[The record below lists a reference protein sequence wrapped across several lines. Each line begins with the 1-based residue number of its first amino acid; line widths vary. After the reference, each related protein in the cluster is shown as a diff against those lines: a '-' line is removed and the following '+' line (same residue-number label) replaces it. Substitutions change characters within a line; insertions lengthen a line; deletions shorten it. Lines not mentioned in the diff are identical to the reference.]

1 MKISLGFSP
10 CPNDTFIFDALV
22 NHKIDTKGF
31 EFEVF
36 MEDVETLNNWALA
49 GKLAITKLSFNT
61 FLQCAANYAL
71 MHAGSALG
79 KGVGPLL
86 ITHEKGI
93 AQWNDDASFL
103 ERAVIAI
110 PGVNTTANLL
120 LQLAFPKA
128 TCKEVMLFSDIE
140 QALIDQRVDA
150 GLIIH
155 ENRFTY
161 QEKGLHKIKDLGDWW
176 ESTTAAAIP
185 LGGIVAKRSL
195 PKEVYMQLDQLIKES
210 IAYAWN
216 NYPSLAPFV
225 KEHAQEMSE
234 EVMRKHIELYVNNFS
249 TELGEEGTLAIQTLW
264 EYAYKAALI
273 DNKELPI
280 FYSDN

>member
-1 MKISLGFSP
+1 MKITLGFSP

-22 NHKIDTKGF
+22 NRKIDTKGF

-36 MEDVETLNNWALA
+36 MEDVETLNNWAFA

-61 FLQCAANYAL
+61 FLQCASQYAL

-86 ITHEKGI
+86 ITHKKGME
-93 AQWNDDASFL
+93 QWQADATFL
-103 ERAVIAI
+103 ERASIAI
-110 PGVNTTANLL
+110 PGLNTTANLL
-120 LQLAFPKA
+120 LQLAYPNA
-128 TCKEVMLFSDIE
+128 TKKEVMLFSDIE
-140 QALIDQRVDA
+140 QAVLDQRVDA

-161 QEKGLHKIKDLGDWW
+161 QDKGLHKIKDLGDWW
-176 ESTTAAAIP
+176 ESTSSSAIP

-195 PKEVYMQLDQLIKES
+195 PKEVCLQIDQLIKES

-216 NYPSLAPFV
+216 HYPELAPYV
-225 KEHAQEMSE
+225 KEHAQEMSDA
-234 EVMRKHIELYVNNFS
+234 VMRKHIQLYVNDFS
-249 TELGEEGTLAIQTLW
+249 TDLGEEGTLAIQTLW
-264 EYAYKAALI
+264 DYAYKAQLI
-273 DNKELPI
+273 ATKELPI

>member
-22 NHKIDTKGF
+22 HHKIDTKGF

-36 MEDVETLNNWALA
+36 MEDVSTLNDWALE
-49 GKLAITKLSFNT
+49 GKLDITKLSFNT
-61 FLQCAANYAL
+61 FLQCATSYAL

-86 ITHEKGI
+86 ITHKKGME
-93 AQWNDDASFL
+93 QCLEDPSFI
-103 ERAVIAI
+103 ERATIAI
-110 PGVNTTANLL
+110 PGLNTTANLL
-120 LQLAFPKA
+120 LQLAYPNA
-128 TCKEVMLFSDIE
+128 TKKEVMLFSEIE
-140 QALIDQRVDA
+140 QALIDHKVDA

-161 QEKGLHKIKDLGDWW
+161 QDKGLHKIKDLGDWW
-176 ESTTAAAIP
+176 ESTTSSAIP

-195 PKEVYMQLDQLIKES
+195 PKELCFQIDQLIKES

-216 NYPSLAPFV
+216 NYPSLASFV
-225 KEHAQEMSE
+225 KENAQEMSE
-234 EVMRKHIELYVNNFS
+234 EVMRKHIQLYVNDFS
-249 TELGEEGTLAIQTLW
+249 TDLGEEGTLAIQTLW
-264 EYAYKAALI
+264 TYAYKALLI
-273 DNKELPI
+273 ATEKLPI

>member
-22 NHKIDTKGF
+22 HHKIDTKGF

-36 MEDVETLNNWALA
+36 MEDVSTLNDWALE
-49 GKLAITKLSFNT
+49 GKLDITKLSFNT
-61 FLQCAANYAL
+61 FLQCATSYAL

-86 ITHEKGI
+86 ITHKKGME
-93 AQWNDDASFL
+93 QWLEDPSFI
-103 ERAVIAI
+103 EQATIAI
-110 PGVNTTANLL
+110 PGLNTTANLL
-120 LQLAFPKA
+120 LQLAYPNA
-128 TCKEVMLFSDIE
+128 TKKEVMLFSEIE
-140 QALIDQRVDA
+140 QALIDHKVDA

-161 QEKGLHKIKDLGDWW
+161 QDKGLHKIKDLGDWW
-176 ESTTAAAIP
+176 ESTTSSAIP

-195 PKEVYMQLDQLIKES
+195 PKELCFQIDQLIKES

-216 NYPSLAPFV
+216 NYPSLASFV
-225 KEHAQEMSE
+225 KENAQEMSE
-234 EVMRKHIELYVNNFS
+234 EVMRKHIQLYVNDFS
-249 TELGEEGTLAIQTLW
+249 TDLGEEGTLAIQTLW
-264 EYAYKAALI
+264 TYAYKAQLI
-273 DNKELPI
+273 ATEKLPI